1 MEIKMN
7 KIFALVLIGFSAFG
21 AGIASNG
28 VRPAQPVEKV
38 IHITAKKFEFT
49 PGEITVKKGEPLA
62 LEIESEDVKH
72 GFSLPD
78 FNVRIELK
86 PGQASVVR
94 FTPDKAGQF
103 TFVCDVFCGSGHEEM
118 SGTLTVTD

>member
-1 MEIKMN
+1 MN
-7 KIFALVLIGFSAFG
+7 KIAALVLIAFAASG
-21 AGIASNG
+21 AVLVSTDVRAA
-28 VRPAQPVEKV
+28 RPAAQV

-49 PGEITVKKGEPLA
+49 PGEITVKKGEPVA
-62 LEIESEDVKH
+62 LEIKSEDVTH

-78 FNVRIELK
+78 FKVRAEIK
-86 PGQASVVR
+86 PGQTSVVR

-103 TFVCDVFCGSGHEEM
+103 TFTCDVFCGSGHEDM